1 MKKLFLVISL
11 LLGACV
17 NVEALVINEIMSNPV
32 GDDGGR
38 EWIEI
43 YNNSSSTV
51 DISNLSISIKGAAAI
66 AAFPLSGGTS
76 LAPNGYAIIGS
87 VVSGTTK
94 FSQDYSEY
102 NGPLYKSSISLVN
115 TGVTS
120 IELKI
125 NGMSADILSSYTAAK
140 EGLTLSRVSG
150 SFVSGNPTPG
160 ADNQVASEDGQI
172 NHTTVTAST
181 TTATQ
186 STIAQAS
193 APLADIVL
201 YLPQEKI
208 AVAGA
213 ATLFTVFGLTRGGKQ
228 IENLAYTWAYG
239 DGGQSVGSSTEYR
252 YAYPG
257 RYVATVE
264 GGNGYVLGSGRV
276 VVKVVA
282 PDIVIRSI
290 GSGKYGSYVDIENPN
305 PYELDLSQWR
315 LVIDG
320 ASFLFPKNT
329 FLLPNNITHIS
340 GLAMGFASTTMND
353 HTSVK
358 IVFPNLEEVVRYIP
372 HETNELQ
379 LHKQEVYGLVT
390 EGVSTATSSSLV
402 KRSVGNV
409 NILRTKSKTG
419 SAAQALH
426 ISKSTTST
434 SFDHVQKVG
443 QKDTR
448 IVTFFRSIFS
458 RTN

>member
-11 LLGACV
+11 LLGTCV

-87 VVSGTTK
+87 VVSGATK

-115 TGVTS
+115 TGITS
-120 IELKI
+120 IELKV

-140 EGLTLSRVSG
+140 EGLTLSRLSG
-150 SFVSGNPTPG
+150 SFVPGNPTPG
-160 ADNQVASEDGQI
+160 ADNQVASEDVQGS
-172 NHTTVTAST
+172 HSVATSSVTTSTQTA
-181 TTATQ
+181 
-186 STIAQAS
+186 IAQAS
-193 APLADIVL
+193 LPSSDIVL

-213 ATLFTVFGLTRGGKQ
+213 LSVFTVFGLTRGGKQ

-264 GGNGYVLGSGRV
+264 GGNGYVLGSGRIMV
-276 VVKVVA
+276 RVVA

-320 ASFLFPKNT
+320 VNYPFPKNT
-329 FLLPNNITHIS
+329 LLLPNNVTHIS
-340 GLAMGFASTTMND
+340 GLAMGFASTTLATATVIKILFPTQEEVTRYVHQD
-353 HTSVK
+353 EVK
-358 IVFPNLEEVVRYIP
+358 IVSENPSQAKSLLPV
-372 HETNELQ
+372 L
-379 LHKQEVYGLVT
+379 LAKQTLNIKHDAPKVSLLKPKNKINMATASEAGSSSKVSS
-390 EGVSTATSSSLV
+390 GVSAP
-402 KRSVGNV
+402 
-409 NILRTKSKTG
+409 
-419 SAAQALH
+419 
-426 ISKSTTST
+426 
-434 SFDHVQKVG
+434 QK
-443 QKDTR
+443 KDVR
-448 IVTFFRSIFS
+448 IVAFLRSFF
-458 RTN
+458 